1 MDVRKN
7 IQQIFNIYLQNFI
20 LLVLASSITGL
31 ISFVSL
37 RYSRRPNDRRLYG
50 AWNKTDPWGKRRIN

>member
-31 ISFVSL
+31 ICFPRCSP
-37 RYSRRPNDRRLYG
+37 PNRL
-50 AWNKTDPWGKRRIN
+50 AALWCLE